1 LPPRA
6 RLRLAASAAL
16 ERQLEFAG
24 PDAMRR
30 MALRTERAAR
40 EVPRN
45 ATFSEAW
52 LMETVTG
59 IRSRDAD
66 ASATLVGAAVAMDL
80 AALAMRFS
88 SRVPLRPA
96 ELPGGAVTLAEAARQ
111 LGVSPRSLQRWRREG
126 LACVRVATTRGT
138 RSGLSGEALAWCR
151 EHLLGH
157 VAARRRDPVRRER
170 LTQAVLRE
178 AAEGGSLH
186 AVARRAASIA
196 GASVATARRAVAAAE
211 RKGSIERLGR
221 RGSMHAAR
229 RQAAW
234 RAWRRGVPLEALAL
248 ALGRDPA
255 TALRAVRRERRDRL
269 RALRLE
275 ARALPT
281 FGRPDA
287 EATLLAP
294 RAVRLELPV
303 DPWPGTAAGFLQRF
317 RIQPGHDRP
326 QLADAQ
332 RLVALRFLVWR
343 AAAETH
349 VLRGS
354 DPGPAV
360 DRVETLLRWAARLR
374 LALVE
379 RALPGAIDRVRAMR
393 GGRLQ
398 GLPPAS
404 MRRAIAAAV
413 QAACR
418 AVVHATDHELAME
431 RPRLASLAAL
441 EVERGLAGAVWLRP
455 GTAGR
460 EAEVELPANLR
471 DRCVP
476 WSPVVP
482 LRDDLAAS
490 ALTLQHPG
498 AALLVRRMGWD
509 GKAPASPR
517 QAAEAACLDVRVA
530 ARRTAEAFRA
540 LRGGAG
546 PKA

>member
-1 LPPRA
+1 MPPRA

-24 PDAMRR
+24 SDAVRR

-40 EVPRN
+40 EVRRD

-66 ASATLVGAAVAMDL
+66 ASDTLVGAAVAMDL

-88 SRVPLRPA
+88 SRVPMRPS
-96 ELPGGAVTLAEAARQ
+96 EWPGGAVTLAEAARQ

-126 LACVRVATTRGT
+126 LACIRVATPRGT

-151 EHLLGH
+151 ERLLGH
-157 VAARRRDPVRRER
+157 VKARRRDPARRER
-170 LTQAVLRE
+170 LAQAVLRE
-178 AAEGGSLH
+178 AAGGGSLH
-186 AVARRAASIA
+186 AVARRAASVS

-211 RKGSIERLGR
+211 RRGSIDRLGR
-221 RGSMHAAR
+221 RASIGPAR
-229 RQAAW
+229 RHALW
-234 RAWRRGVPLEALAL
+234 RAWRRGVPLEALAA

-275 ARALPT
+275 ARPLPT
-281 FGRPDA
+281 FGRSDA

-294 RAVRLELPV
+294 RAVRQDLAV
-303 DPWPGTAAGFLQRF
+303 DPWPVLAAAFLHRF
-317 RIQPGHDRP
+317 RVQPGHDRP
-326 QLADAQ
+326 QRSDAQ
-332 RLVALRFLVWR
+332 RLVALRFLLWK
-343 AAAETH
+343 AAAEART
-349 VLRGS
+349 LRGS

-360 DRVETLLRWAARLR
+360 DRVETSLRWAARLR

-379 RALPGAIDRVRAMR
+379 RAMPGAIDRVRAMR

-404 MRRAIAAAV
+404 MRRAMVAAA

-418 AVVHATDHELAME
+418 AVDHAMEHELAME
-431 RPRLASLAAL
+431 RPRLAALAAL
-441 EVERGLAGAVWLRP
+441 EVERLLAGAGWLRP

-460 EAEVELPANLR
+460 EVEVELPASLR

-476 WSPVVP
+476 WAGAVP

-490 ALTLQHPG
+490 ALAFRHAG

-509 GKAPASPR
+509 GRAPSSPA
-517 QAAEAACLDVRVA
+517 QAAEAQGLDPRMA

-540 LRGGAG
+540 LRGVVGRQA
-546 PKA
+546 